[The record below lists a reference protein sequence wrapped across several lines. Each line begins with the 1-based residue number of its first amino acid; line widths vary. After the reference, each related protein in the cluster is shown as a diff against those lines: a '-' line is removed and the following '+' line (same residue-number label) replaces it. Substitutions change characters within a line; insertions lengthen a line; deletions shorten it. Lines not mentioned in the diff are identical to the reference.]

1 MMRLLLAGFVVLL
14 CSSPVQAEP
23 ALKALILDG
32 QNNHDWRATTP
43 LLKRWLEE
51 TDLFHVDVATSP
63 PGSDL
68 SHFQPEFSKYDVV
81 ISNYNGQPW
90 SVATQ
95 ESFLKYV
102 RDGGGFVVVHAANNA
117 FGSWKEYN
125 EIIGLGG
132 WGGRNEDSGPYVYF
146 QDGEIVRDTSP
157 GNGGSHG
164 SQHAFQVV
172 IRDPDHPI
180 TRGMPNSWLHGKD
193 ELYDRLRGPGT
204 NMEVLATAYSDPAQG
219 GRGQHEP
226 MIMTIQYGKGRIFH
240 TPMGHAD
247 YSMKCVGFIT
257 TYQRGTEWAATGEVT
272 IPIPEEFPTRDK
284 VSNRD

>member
-1 MMRLLLAGFVVLL
+1 MTRWLLIGLMVLLAN
-14 CSSPVQAEP
+14 SPVRGDT
-23 ALKALILDG
+23 ALHALIVDG

-51 TDLFHVDVATSP
+51 TGLFHVDVATSP
-63 PGSDL
+63 PGDDL
-68 SHFQPEFSKYDVV
+68 SDFHPKFSDYDVV
-81 ISNYNGQPW
+81 VSNYNGQPW
-90 SVATQ
+90 SEATQ
-95 ESFLKYV
+95 QDFQRYV

-125 EIIGLGG
+125 EMIGLGG
-132 WGGRNEDSGPYVYF
+132 WGGRNEASGPYIYF
-146 QDGEIVRDTSP
+146 QDDEIVRDTSP

-172 IRDPDHPI
+172 IRDSEHPI
-180 TRGMPNSWLHGKD
+180 TRGMPNSWLHSKD

-204 NMEVLATAYSDPAQG
+204 NMKVLATAFSDPAQG
-219 GRGQHEP
+219 GRGLHEP

-247 YSMKCVGFIT
+247 YSMKCNGFIT
-257 TYQRGTEWAATGEVT
+257 TYQRGTEWAATGDVT

-284 VSNRD
+284 VSEHD

>member
-1 MMRLLLAGFVVLL
+1 MMRLLLAGLVALL
-14 CSSPVQAEP
+14 CSSPVRAEP
-23 ALKALILDG
+23 TLKALILDG

-68 SHFQPEFSKYDVV
+68 SDFQPEFSKYDVV

-132 WGGRNEDSGPYVYF
+132 WGGRNEASGPYVYF
-146 QDGEIVRDTSP
+146 QDDEIVRDTSP

-180 TRGMPNSWLHGKD
+180 TRGMPSSWLHGKD

-204 NMEVLATAYSDPAQG
+204 NMEVLATAYSDPDQG

>member
-1 MMRLLLAGFVVLL
+1 MMRLLFAGLFILL
-14 CSSPVQAEP
+14 CSSPVRAGP
-23 ALKALILDG
+23 TLKALILDG

-43 LLKRWLEE
+43 LLKQWLEE

-63 PGSDL
+63 PGDDL
-68 SHFQPEFSKYDVV
+68 SEFQPKFSDYDVV

-90 SVATQ
+90 SVATK

-132 WGGRNEDSGPYVYF
+132 WGGRNEASGPYVYF
-146 QDGEIVRDTSP
+146 HDDKLVRDTSP

-172 IRDPDHPI
+172 IRDTDHPI

-204 NMEVLATAYSDPAQG
+204 NMEVLATAYSDPTQG

-226 MIMTIQYGKGRIFH
+226 MIMTIQYGKGRVFH

-257 TYQRGTEWAATGEVT
+257 TFQTRNRMGRHRRGHH
-272 IPIPEEFPTRDK
+272 
-284 VSNRD
+284 SNP